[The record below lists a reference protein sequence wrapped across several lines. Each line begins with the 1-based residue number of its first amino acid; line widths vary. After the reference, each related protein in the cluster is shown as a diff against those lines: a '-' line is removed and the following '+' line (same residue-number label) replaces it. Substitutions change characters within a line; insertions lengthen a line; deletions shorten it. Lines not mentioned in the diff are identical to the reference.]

1 MSANNYV
8 GWVSVTLGLIWCVYA
23 QLLLFNDFTIL
34 FLGCFSQLRH
44 LTLFLELLFGV
55 FYELLAQNDQVEIF
69 SSDEVKHLVAVEVC
83 INKLLEHLF
92 DIQIVLWRDVTK
104 DFLFDLFNFV
114 FEFSVFS
121 GGLIAENYEL
131 ALKKALI

>member
-23 QLLLFNDFTIL
+23 QLFLFNDFTIL

-44 LTLFLELLFGV
+44 LTLFLELLLGV
-55 FYELLAQNDQVEIF
+55 FYELLAQNDQVEVF

-83 INKLLEHLF
+83 VNKLLEHLF
-92 DIQIVLWRDVTK
+92 DIQIVLWRDATK

-131 ALKKALI
+131 ALKKALV